1 MPVTIHTA
9 PALDLTPAE
18 IDRWRAVP
26 VAVAVDLG
34 RAIGQIDPAIR
45 PLRPAGRQPRLFGRA
60 VTAFASRPI
69 SVRSCMR
76 SNWPGRATCWSSPRP
91 GMPRPR

>member
-9 PALDLTPAE
+9 PHLDLTKTE

-34 RAIGQIDPAIR
+34 RDIGQIDPAIR
-45 PLRPAGRQPRLFGRA
+45 PLHPAGRQPRLFGRA
-60 VTAFASRPI
+60 VTARCEPPDFGAVLYALELVGP
-69 SVRSCMR
+69 
-76 SNWPGRATCWSSPRP
+76 AACW
-91 GMPRPR
+91 